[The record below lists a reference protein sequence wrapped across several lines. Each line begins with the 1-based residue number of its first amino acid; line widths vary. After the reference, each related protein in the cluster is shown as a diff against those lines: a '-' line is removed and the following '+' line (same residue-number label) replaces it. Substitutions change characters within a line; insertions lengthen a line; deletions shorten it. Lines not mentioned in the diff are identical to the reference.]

1 MKKTRLLSLCAT
13 GSAFANS
20 IAKSLEVEITQ
31 VDNKTF
37 SKGEVKS
44 HPLESVRGCRCFII
58 AQYHNDENVNDQ
70 TMRVFILA
78 DALIRASA
86 KQVILVMPYLPYMRQ
101 DYRSKPREP
110 ITAKLLA
117 DLLEKA
123 GVDHIVTYDLHGKSA
138 EGFFKRIDNPGFTTL
153 LSDYLRNHSDFN
165 LSNLVIST
173 GDVGG
178 TTRVSKLAD
187 KLNLDFVVVYKT
199 RKSTGEV
206 DTMSLLGNVSGKDVL
221 IFDDIT
227 DTGGTLVK
235 ATNTLLIHG
244 AKSVSVAVTHLFEDD
259 ELIDKLNNSS
269 IKEVFVS
276 DSIFHKSLPEKFTE
290 ISLVGKTS
298 EMIKQISENR
308 SIDLS

>member
-1 MKKTRLLSLCAT
+1 MKKTRLLSLCAK

-20 IAKSLEVEITQ
+20 IAESLGVEITQ

-44 HPLESVRGCRCFII
+44 YPLESVRGCRCFIV
-58 AQYHNDENVNDQ
+58 AQYHNDEGVNDQ
-70 TMRVFILA
+70 MMRIFILS

-86 KQVILVMPYLPYMRQ
+86 KQVILVIPFLPYMRQ

-110 ITAKLLA
+110 ITAKLTA

-123 GVDHIVTYDLHGKSA
+123 GVDHIITYDLHGKSA

-153 LSDYLRNHSDFN
+153 LSDYLKNHNDFN

-178 TTRVSKLAD
+178 TTRVSKLAG
-187 KLNLDFVVVYKT
+187 KMNLDFVVVYKT
-199 RKSTGEV
+199 RKSNGEV
-206 DTMSLLGNVSGKDVL
+206 DKMSLLGDVLGKDVL
-221 IFDDIT
+221 IFDDMT

-235 ATNTLLIHG
+235 ATDTLLSHG
-244 AKSVSVAVTHLFEDD
+244 AKSVSVAVTHLFEYD
-259 ELIDKLNNSS
+259 ELINKLDNSS
-269 IKEVFVS
+269 IKQIFVS
-276 DSIFHKSLPEKFTE
+276 DSIFHKNLPEKFTE
-290 ISLVGKTS
+290 VSLIQKTS
-298 EMIKQISENR
+298 DMIRQISEDK
-308 SIDLS
+308 SVDLS